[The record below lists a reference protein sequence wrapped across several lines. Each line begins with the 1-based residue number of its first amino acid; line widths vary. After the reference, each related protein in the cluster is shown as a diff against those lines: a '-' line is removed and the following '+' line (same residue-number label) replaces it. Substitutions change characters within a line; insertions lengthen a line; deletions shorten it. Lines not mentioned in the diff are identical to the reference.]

1 MMLLG
6 AFLGILATLGLIAI
20 YAGIRKV
27 PVKTKTP
34 RARTRS
40 FTLTSQDKLYALA
53 GLLAGMP
60 DPRGALAAVAV
71 PILAAAVV
79 VVVFAPRIIYGTTAF
94 MLGAAPVMVVPGVPL
109 PFVLAMV
116 FAVWGTVWFHG
127 PARNRVSGTEIAVA
141 ALIVASTA
149 GLVMTADGPEHILEY
164 VKWVLATSLVFALI
178 RLPRPDLRLFGRTF
192 VYGGA
197 TGTALALAL
206 LAFDK
211 SGTFLNKLS
220 PIGYGNTG
228 TIGTHL
234 RFYESS
240 MGSVVRLT
248 GTYVDPNIAGIIIF
262 VAAIAAI
269 AMFRGA
275 PRLLL
280 ASILL
285 AGLVMTLSRAAIFS
299 FVLAVVVLAAFGAM
313 SPRLRAAIAGGAVTA
328 AVAAAGVPSIAERIF
343 SSFSSDDKGSAD
355 RSAAIADYTST
366 MTGRWWFGHGF
377 GAPEFTDE
385 VIGFHTNYVANSPLL
400 TIYRGGLLAGAAFVA
415 ILVVGAVTAYRAL
428 RRPPWE
434 AGVIGAGFIGFAVV
448 ALQLDFPVVT
458 NPPVTMAFSVL
469 VALLITDPFEADHQ
483 PFEQKDHPD
492 ES

>member
-1 MMLLG
+1 MAAMTVRPAPVRGGNQTGAPAPPRIRRVRVGSVPAAAPLL
-6 AFLGILATLGLIAI
+6 AAVA
-20 YAGIRKV
+20 
-27 PVKTKTP
+27 
-34 RARTRS
+34 
-40 FTLTSQDKLYALA
+40 A